1 MYHLVLQSEPRCT
14 KIEQNRTKYQAL
26 THGTVIAF
34 RTWVN
39 QLSARV
45 ALILAIALPGGIHGA
60 QDDSNRR
67 TLTLDEALALAER
80 YNPRLRA
87 GTASVD
93 EASAAIKTASAWANP
108 SLNFGTFGRQQ
119 AIMDTSIPGMLNGF
133 SFNQPVELPN
143 LRRTRIRA
151 AEIRRQST
159 EFTLREAKVEVLCC
173 WAAYVDVLRRRAEQ
187 EAATENLALLEDLR
201 RRIQAQVKAGEA
213 ARLELVRADAELAS
227 ARLQVKSAELRRT
240 IALSSLYGAIG
251 TPLGNPQLVP
261 LRDKAILLPPLEELR
276 SEAVSSHPS
285 VAFAASETRR
295 SEAILDFEKAQ
306 RMPQPT
312 VWVDVFQQPD
322 AAQYRFGVS
331 LSLPVWNQREGPIAE
346 AQAAQRRSNAVAQQR
361 RREVSAAVER
371 AYNLYVVTNQQVEI
385 LEAGTMK
392 SAESA
397 VQAAE
402 AAFRFGERGIV
413 EVLDAR
419 RVLHAARVDYLNAVY
434 DRQEA
439 LMQLEQLT
447 GSKLNGDKP

>member
-1 MYHLVLQSEPRCT
+1 M
-14 KIEQNRTKYQAL
+14 
-26 THGTVIAF
+26 
-34 RTWVN
+34 
-39 QLSARV
+39 
-45 ALILAIALPGGIHGA
+45 LAIALPGCVQGA
-60 QDDSNRR
+60 QDDINRR
-67 TLTLDEALALAER
+67 RLSLDEALALAER

-108 SLNFGTFGRQQ
+108 SLNFGTLGRQQ
-119 AIMDTSIPGMLNGF
+119 AIMDTSVPGMLNGF
-133 SFNQPVELPN
+133 SVNQPVELPN

-151 AEIRRQST
+151 AEIGRQST
-159 EFTLREAKVEVLCC
+159 EFTLREARLEVFG
-173 WAAYVDVLRRRAEQ
+173 AVRQAYLEVLRRRAEQ
-187 EAATENLALLEDLR
+187 EAASENLVLLEDLR

-251 TPLGNPQLVP
+251 TPLGDPQLVP
-261 LRDKAILLPPLEELR
+261 LRDKALVLPPLEELR
-276 SEAVSSHPS
+276 GEAISSHPS

-295 SEAILDFEKAQ
+295 SEAILAFEKAQ

-331 LSLPVWNQREGPIAE
+331 LSLPVWNQREGPIGE

-361 RREVSAAVER
+361 RLEVSAAVER
-371 AYNLYVVTNQQVEI
+371 AYNLYVVASQQVEI

-402 AAFRFGERGIV
+402 AAFRFGERSIV

-447 GSKLNGDKP
+447 GSKLNGDTP